1 MPSVQDLADA
11 YHAAVM
17 RKLAVEAFA
26 PRNTALLAAAT
37 ADEDDAWGKLF
48 AAAKLA
54 HSFNA
59 ASTISSSTS
68 RDAIKHYHQLSYVER
83 RRLFDEAIPKAAAK
97 RNPQTAAASRKVG
110 RLVKDP
116 AAKRG
121 LRTAS
126 PKRSGSPID
135 PVDRFLHPQQAQAP
149 KRSDGPTPSGKLAD
163 QPVALA
169 AVIIRNARPHPVTWG
184 AGHPPYDRFDYLPSG
199 HRDLPEQAPRAF
211 YDAARGGFTERD
223 HLVGLA
229 QAHESGAAYWSAET
243 KRAFALDPDN
253 IYSISPAANMEKS
266 YRDPAEWLP
275 ADPSVHVR
283 YAAEWVLIKT
293 RWSLTYDE
301 AELAALRKILDAG
314 AAG

>member
-1 MPSVQDLADA
+1 MSSVQELADA

-17 RKLAVEAFA
+17 RGIAVKAFA
-26 PRNTALLAAAT
+26 PRDTALLAAAT
-37 ADEDDAWGKLF
+37 ADKDDAGGKLF

-59 ASTISSSTS
+59 ASTILDSTGQ
-68 RDAIKHYHQLSYVER
+68 DAVDYYFRLPKPER
-83 RRLFDEAIPKAAAK
+83 RQLFHEATAK
-97 RNPQTAAASRKVG
+97 HNPQAAAASRKAQSPAE
-110 RLVKDP
+110 DA
-116 AAKRG
+116 AAKR
-121 LRTAS
+121 
-126 PKRSGSPID
+126 D
-135 PVDRFLHPQQAQAP
+135 PQAQAP
-149 KRSDGPTPSGKLAD
+149 KRSDGPTPPSKAID

-169 AVIIRNARPHPVTWG
+169 SAIIRNARPHPVTWG
-184 AGHPPYDRFDYLPSG
+184 AGHPPYDRFDYLPNG
-199 HRDLPEQAPRAF
+199 HRDLPEEAPRAF
-211 YDAARGGFTERD
+211 YDSARDGFTERD

-275 ADPSVHVR
+275 ADPSTHVR

-301 AELAALRKILDAG
+301 AELAALQRILG
-314 AAG
+314 AEAAS

>member
-1 MPSVQDLADA
+1 MPNVQDLADA

-17 RKLAVEAFA
+17 RSLAVKAFA
-26 PRNTALLAAAT
+26 PRDTALLAAAT
-37 ADEDDAWGKLF
+37 ADEDDARGKLY

-59 ASTISSSTS
+59 ASAISLSTGE
-68 RDAIKHYHQLSYVER
+68 DAVDCYYRLPDSER
-83 RRLFDEAIPKAAAK
+83 RRLFDEVVAK
-97 RNPQTAAASRKVG
+97 HNPQAAAASRKAQPSVE
-110 RLVKDP
+110 DA
-116 AAKRG
+116 AAKR
-121 LRTAS
+121 
-126 PKRSGSPID
+126 D
-135 PVDRFLHPQQAQAP
+135 PQAQAP
-149 KRSDGPTPSGKLAD
+149 KRSDRPTPSGKLAD
-163 QPVALA
+163 QPAALA
-169 AVIIRNARPHPVTWG
+169 SAIIRNARPHPVTWG
-184 AGHPPYDRFDYLPSG
+184 AGHPPYDRFDYLPNG

-211 YDAARGGFTERD
+211 YDSARGGFTERD

-301 AELAALRKILDAG
+301 AELAALRKILDAE

>member
-17 RKLAVEAFA
+17 RGIAVKAFA
-26 PRNTALLAAAT
+26 PRDTALLAAAT
-37 ADEDDAWGKLF
+37 ADKDDVRGKLY
-48 AAAKLA
+48 AAAELA

-59 ASTISSSTS
+59 ASTISLSTGE
-68 RDAIKHYHQLSYVER
+68 DAVDCYYRLPDSER
-83 RRLFDEAIPKAAAK
+83 RRLFDEVVAK
-97 RNPQTAAASRKVG
+97 HNPQAAAASRKAQPSVE
-110 RLVKDP
+110 DA
-116 AAKRG
+116 AAKR
-121 LRTAS
+121 
-126 PKRSGSPID
+126 D
-135 PVDRFLHPQQAQAP
+135 PQAQAP
-149 KRSDGPTPSGKLAD
+149 KRSDGPAQSGKLAD

-169 AVIIRNARPHPVTWG
+169 SAIIRNARPHPVTWG
-184 AGHPPYDRFDYLPSG
+184 AGHPPYDRFDYLPNG

-211 YDAARGGFTERD
+211 YDSARGGFTERD

-301 AELAALRKILDAG
+301 AELAALRKILDAE

>member
-1 MPSVQDLADA
+1 MASVQDLADA

-17 RKLAVEAFA
+17 RGIAVKAFA
-26 PRNTALLAAAT
+26 PRDTALLAAAT
-37 ADEDDAWGKLF
+37 ANKDDAGGKLY
-48 AAAKLA
+48 AAARLA
-54 HSFNA
+54 HSLNI
-59 ASTISSSTS
+59 ASTILGSTGQ
-68 RDAIKHYHQLSYVER
+68 DAVDCYFQLSALER
-83 RRLFDEAIPKAAAK
+83 RRLFDEAVAK
-97 RNPQTAAASRKVG
+97 HNPQAAVASRKVG
-110 RLVKDP
+110 RIVKDS

-121 LRTAS
+121 LRAAS
-126 PKRSGSPID
+126 PKRAGSRTD
-135 PVDRFLHPQQAQAP
+135 PVDHFLHPRQEPDP
-149 KRSDGPTPSGKLAD
+149 KRSDGPSQSGKLAD
-163 QPVALA
+163 QPAALA
-169 AVIIRNARPHPVTWG
+169 AAIIRNARPHPVTWG
-184 AGHPPYDRFDYLPSG
+184 AGHPPYDRFDYLPNG

-211 YDAARGGFTERD
+211 YDSARGGFTERD

-283 YAAEWVLIKT
+283 YASEWVLIKT

-301 AELAALRKILDAG
+301 AELVALRRILDGG

>member
-11 YHAAVM
+11 FHVAVM
-17 RKLAVEAFA
+17 RSLAVKAFA
-26 PRNTALLAAAT
+26 PRDTALLAAAT
-37 ADEDDAWGKLF
+37 ADKDDAHGKLWT
-48 AAAKLA
+48 AAQLA
-54 HSFNA
+54 HSINT
-59 ASTISSSTS
+59 ASTISLSTGE
-68 RDAIKHYHQLSYVER
+68 DAVDCYYRLPDSER
-83 RRLFDEAIPKAAAK
+83 RRLFDEVVAK
-97 RNPQTAAASRKVG
+97 HNPQAAAASRKAQPSVE
-110 RLVKDP
+110 DA
-116 AAKRG
+116 AAKR
-121 LRTAS
+121 
-126 PKRSGSPID
+126 D
-135 PVDRFLHPQQAQAP
+135 PQAQAP
-149 KRSDGPTPSGKLAD
+149 KRSDRPTPSGKLAD
-163 QPVALA
+163 QPAALVSA
-169 AVIIRNARPHPVTWG
+169 IIRNARPHPVTWG
-184 AGHPPYDRFDYLPSG
+184 AGHPPYERFDYLPNG

-211 YDAARGGFTERD
+211 YDSARGGFTERD

-229 QAHESGAAYWSAET
+229 QAHESGAAYWSTET

-301 AELAALRKILDAG
+301 AELAALRKILDAE

>member
-17 RKLAVEAFA
+17 RGIAVKAFA
-26 PRNTALLAAAT
+26 PRDTALLAAAT
-37 ADEDDAWGKLF
+37 ADTDDAGGKLY

-59 ASTISSSTS
+59 ASTILGSTS
-68 RDAIKHYHQLSYVER
+68 SDAIDCYFRLPDSER
-83 RRLFDEAIPKAAAK
+83 RRLFDEAVAK
-97 RNPQTAAASRKVG
+97 HNPQAAAASRKAQSPVE
-110 RLVKDP
+110 D
-116 AAKRG
+116 AA
-121 LRTAS
+121 AE
-126 PKRSGSPID
+126 RS
-135 PVDRFLHPQQAQAP
+135 RQAQAP

-301 AELAALRKILDAG
+301 AELAALRKILDAE

>member
-17 RKLAVEAFA
+17 RGIAVKAFA
-26 PRNTALLAAAT
+26 PRDTALLAAAT
-37 ADEDDAWGKLF
+37 ADEDDTRGKLY
-48 AAAKLA
+48 AAAELA
-54 HSFNA
+54 HSSNA
-59 ASTISSSTS
+59 ASTISLSTGE
-68 RDAIKHYHQLSYVER
+68 DAVDCYYRLPDSER
-83 RRLFDEAIPKAAAK
+83 RRLFDEAVAK
-97 RNPQTAAASRKVG
+97 HNPQAAAASHKAQSPVE
-110 RLVKDP
+110 D
-116 AAKRG
+116 AAAERS
-121 LRTAS
+121 RQAAS
-126 PKRSGSPID
+126 PQRAGSPTD
-135 PVDRFLHPQQAQAP
+135 PVDRSLHPQQAQAP
-149 KRSDGPTPSGKLAD
+149 KRSDGPAQSGKLAD

-169 AVIIRNARPHPVTWG
+169 SAIIRNARPHPVTWG
-184 AGHPPYDRFDYLPSG
+184 AGHPPYDRFDYLPNG

-301 AELAALRKILDAG
+301 AELAALRKILDAE

>member
-1 MPSVQDLADA
+1 MPVEFGEVAVASVQDLADA

-17 RKLAVEAFA
+17 RGIAVKAFA
-26 PRNTALLAAAT
+26 PRDTALLAAAT
-37 ADEDDAWGKLF
+37 GDEDDARGKLF
-48 AAAKLA
+48 AAAELT
-54 HSFNA
+54 HSFNT
-59 ASTISSSTS
+59 ASTILHSTS
-68 RDAIKHYHQLSYVER
+68 MDAIDCYFRLSAPEC
-83 RRLFDEAIPKAAAK
+83 RRLFDEAVAKHNPQAAVASRKAQSSVEDAAAK
-97 RNPQTAAASRKVG
+97 RDPQA
-110 RLVKDP
+110 P
-116 AAKRG
+116 
-121 LRTAS
+121 
-126 PKRSGSPID
+126 
-135 PVDRFLHPQQAQAP
+135 AP
-149 KRSDGPTPSGKLAD
+149 KRSDGSTPSGEPID
-163 QPVALA
+163 QPAALA
-169 AVIIRNARPHPVTWG
+169 AAIIRNARPHPVTWG
-184 AGHPPYDRFDYLPSG
+184 AGHPPYDRFDYLPNG

-211 YDAARGGFTERD
+211 YDSARGGFTERD

-283 YAAEWVLIKT
+283 YASEWVLIKT

-301 AELAALRKILDAG
+301 AELTALRRILAAD

>member
-1 MPSVQDLADA
+1 MASVQDLADA

-26 PRNTALLAAAT
+26 PRDAALLAAAA

-54 HSFNA
+54 HSFHA
-59 ASTISSSTS
+59 ASTISGSTS
-68 RDAIKHYHQLSYVER
+68 RDAVNHYHRLPYVER

-97 RNPQTAAASRKVG
+97 RNPQAAAASRKVG
-110 RLVKDP
+110 RLVKDS

-121 LRTAS
+121 LRAAS
-126 PKRSGSPID
+126 PKRAGSPTD
-135 PVDRFLHPQQAQAP
+135 PVDRFLHPRQAP
-149 KRSDGPTPSGKLAD
+149 APERSDGSTPFGKPID
-163 QPVALA
+163 QPAALA
-169 AVIIRNARPHPVTWG
+169 AAIIRNARPHPVTWG
-184 AGHPPYDRFDYLPSG
+184 AGHPPYDRFDYLPNG
-199 HRDLPEQAPRAF
+199 HRDLPEGAPRAF
-211 YDAARGGFTERD
+211 YDSARSGFTERD

-283 YAAEWVLIKT
+283 YASEWVLIKT

-301 AELAALRKILDAG
+301 AELAALRRILDGDTAG
-314 AAG
+314 